1 MAVKEVDGM
10 ADSRFK
16 PSFKKPERMY
26 IGIKLVGLVVYSESV
41 KYLAE
46 LVTPVMIAWQLT
58 VDKAYRC

>member
-46 LVTPVMIAWQLT
+46 LVTPVMIAW
-58 VDKAYRC
+58 R